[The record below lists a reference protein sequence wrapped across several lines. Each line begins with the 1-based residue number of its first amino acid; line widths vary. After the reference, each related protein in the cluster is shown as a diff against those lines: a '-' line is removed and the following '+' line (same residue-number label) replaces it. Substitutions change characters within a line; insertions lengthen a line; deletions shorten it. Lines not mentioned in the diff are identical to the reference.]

1 MTLFFWF
8 QKAIAMITVFFS
20 WMFGTPVPG
29 IGICYKSVILVVVF
43 PKHGKLTMA
52 EKARVL
58 QYGTAPSLVAI

>member
-1 MTLFFWF
+1 
-8 QKAIAMITVFFS
+8 MISVFFS